1 MATKKTGKKNVN
13 VKKVVK
19 AKKSTPVAMGVGKDA
34 ELSLVFDEL
43 EGMLAKHA
51 PPFKVTKG
59 MVRNKRDYH
68 LTVPVPVVISP
79 TAYGGKPYP
88 AAMAS
93 LIFQKGYVGFY
104 YTPMDGA
111 SMKKVA
117 PELGKLRKGGCCFHM
132 KALTP
137 EVKEGVKQAL
147 EMGLKS
153 FRGKGWV

>member
-1 MATKKTGKKNVN
+1 MATKKTARKNVK
-13 VKKVVK
+13 VKKATR
-19 AKKSTPVAMGVGKDA
+19 AKKAAPVAKAEGNDA
-34 ELSLVFDEL
+34 DLKKVFDEL
-43 EGMLAKHA
+43 EGMLAKHT

-104 YTPMDGA
+104 YTPMDGE
-111 SMKKVA
+111 SMKKIA

-147 EMGLKS
+147 EMGMKS
-153 FRGKGWV
+153 FRAKGWV